1 MPNQSAQRAGQE
13 WTIVPLRDA
22 EDEESCARI
31 MASSEPWI
39 TLGRDHAKSLA
50 IVRATPQDAFV
61 VLDDAGAVAGF
72 VLILMNGAFTGYIRS
87 IGVRAD
93 LRSRGVGEALM
104 TFAESHIFRRS
115 PNVFLCV
122 SDFNAR
128 ARAFYERLGYIV
140 VGELPDYVAAGHS
153 EWIMRK
159 SRGPLDGY
167 VSIEGR

>member
-1 MPNQSAQRAGQE
+1 MPNQFADRAGE
-13 WTIVPLRDA
+13 GWTIVPLRDTG
-22 EDEESCARI
+22 DEESCARI
-31 MASSEPWI
+31 MSSSEPWV
-39 TLGRDHAKSLA
+39 TLGRDYVKSLA
-50 IVRATPQDAFV
+50 IVRASPQDAFV
-61 VLDDAGAVAGF
+61 ALDDAGAVAGF

-104 TFAESHIFRRS
+104 RFAESHIFRRS

-128 ARAFYERLGYIV
+128 ARAFYERLGYSV
-140 VGELPDYVAAGHS
+140 VGPLPDYVATGYT

-159 SRGPLDGY
+159 TRGPLDGF
-167 VSIEGR
+167 VPIEGQ